1 MPLGQL
7 RRDSPINEAINARLR
22 DPAVQQQHADA
33 LYALSHALAD
43 GLDDYDAQSHALA
56 TQAGF
61 TGALGLRNWSMDN
74 VDTLQSF
81 SSRLGAVSSSSDDDS
96 DSTMDF
102 SDGTDIEGD
111 ATDVEGDGL
120 RGGNLANSISDVASD
135 IGTAAGVAGLASGAT
150 GIGAPIAGALG
161 AVSGLSKG
169 VSFVADL
176 FGDGQSAHDA
186 FMNAAHAYCGQR
198 GSGPFDERLTVPEVM
213 AAQQNLRDNPA
224 AARLYRQK
232 LVTPGQAADS
242 RFVSNLEYTALSQQQ
257 KPRRYA
263 KVPRYRGTRYAKKI
277 ETSYK

>member
-61 TGALGLRNWSMDN
+61 TGALGLHNWSMDN

-81 SSRLGAVSSSSDDDS
+81 SSRLGAVSSSDDDS
-96 DSTMDF
+96 DSTMDY
-102 SDGTDIEGD
+102 GTDIEGD

-120 RGGNLANSISDVASD
+120 RGGNLANTISDVASG

-169 VSFVADL
+169 V
-176 FGDGQSAHDA
+176 
-186 FMNAAHAYCGQR
+186 
-198 GSGPFDERLTVPEVM
+198 
-213 AAQQNLRDNPA
+213 
-224 AARLYRQK
+224 
-232 LVTPGQAADS
+232 
-242 RFVSNLEYTALSQQQ
+242 
-257 KPRRYA
+257 
-263 KVPRYRGTRYAKKI
+263 
-277 ETSYK
+277 